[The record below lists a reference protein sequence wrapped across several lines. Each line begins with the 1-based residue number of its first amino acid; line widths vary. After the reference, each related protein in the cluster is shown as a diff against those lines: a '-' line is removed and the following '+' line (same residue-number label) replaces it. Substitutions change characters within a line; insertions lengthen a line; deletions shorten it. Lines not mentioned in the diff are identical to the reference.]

1 MVCGPTCVSLGKML
15 SLNRE
20 LRLVKGALE
29 QLCGCFELLLAEMD
43 EMQSTDEAKSAHAA
57 LCERSLFPL
66 PDREIVRERVKEDAV
81 DAGAPSYTDDAALAP
96 GADEE
101 DFWAALRAA
110 VAEAPALE
118 EPAEIPAGTACDRL
132 LKAIGRPTIDP
143 AAEREP
149 ASHAELP
156 AAAGSADL
164 AAAAATSPADA
175 ADGVVA
181 AAAEMAG
188 EMVGATP
195 APIYVI
201 AYRQPRRQP
210 RPLSRYAALAALI
223 ATIVMALVGIGV
235 TRGFADLLPRIDAE
249 ARPS

>member
-1 MVCGPTCVSLGKML
+1 ML

-29 QLCGCFELLLAEMD
+29 QLCGRFELLLAEMD
-43 EMQSTDEAKSAHAA
+43 EMQSTDEAKSAHAP
-57 LCERSLFPL
+57 LCECPLSPL

-81 DAGAPSYTDDAALAP
+81 DAGAPSYTDDAAIAP
-96 GADEE
+96 AADEE

-118 EPAEIPAGTACDRL
+118 EPAEIPAGMACDRL
-132 LKAIGRPTIDP
+132 LEALGRPTIDP
-143 AAEREP
+143 AAEREA
-149 ASHAELP
+149 ASHAELL

-164 AAAAATSPADA
+164 AADAVASPADGV
-175 ADGVVA
+175 DGVA
-181 AAAEMAG
+181 AAAGMAG

-201 AYRQPRRQP
+201 AYRQPRRQL
-210 RPLSRYAALAALI
+210 RRLSRYAALAALI

-235 TRGFADLLPRIDAE
+235 TRGFADFLPRIDAE